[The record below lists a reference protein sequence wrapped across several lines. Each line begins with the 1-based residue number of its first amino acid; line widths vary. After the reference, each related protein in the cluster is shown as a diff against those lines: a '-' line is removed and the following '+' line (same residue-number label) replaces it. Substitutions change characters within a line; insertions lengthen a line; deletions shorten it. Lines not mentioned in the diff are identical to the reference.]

1 MNLNQT
7 SKMKLSGK
15 LSTALRLPP
24 RQCSD
29 LDCKLDNTGL
39 EPHRQADKQVRHGS
53 DSDSMLGTRN

>member
-1 MNLNQT
+1 
-7 SKMKLSGK
+7 MKLSGK